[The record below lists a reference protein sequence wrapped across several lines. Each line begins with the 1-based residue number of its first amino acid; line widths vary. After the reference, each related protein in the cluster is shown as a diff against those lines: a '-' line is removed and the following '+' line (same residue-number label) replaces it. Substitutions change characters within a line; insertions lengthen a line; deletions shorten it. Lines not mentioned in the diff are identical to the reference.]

1 MVSQGLDPWKKDYFQ
16 LDMCELADKSL
27 FILGTLVVITQYA
40 NSNMIAT
47 VSLLVM
53 LIFVVDKI
61 NQGLFFFTETI
72 SFICISTI
80 PKKKTQNLKLT
91 QTFLMFS
98 L

>member
-1 MVSQGLDPWKKDYFQ
+1 
-16 LDMCELADKSL
+16 MCELADKSL

-61 NQGLFFFTETI
+61 NQGLFFSRKLFR
-72 SFICISTI
+72 SFVFLRFQR
-80 PKKKTQNLKLT
+80 KKLKI
-91 QTFLMFS
+91 
-98 L
+98 